1 MVSIN
6 GINGFNHI
14 QHQMQPHQANAIK
27 PETRKELEALGI
39 STQNIK
45 TETQAQEV
53 IKQFKEL
60 QQVQSQLQAQGS
72 QNVQDMKPT
81 QQVAKP
87 EESQETQGLAGGQA
101 GMVQNQ
107 QQPFQMMNDIIAQ
120 QNRLKLGLI

>member
-6 GINGFNHI
+6 GINGINNVQQYKKPVQQI
-14 QHQMQPHQANAIK
+14 SAIK
-27 PETRKELEALGI
+27 PETQKELQALGI
-39 STQNIK
+39 NTQNIK

-60 QQVQSQLQAQGS
+60 QQLQKQIQST
-72 QNVQDMKPT
+72 QNVQDIKVT

-87 EESQETQGLAGGQA
+87 EENQQTQAFAGSQA
-101 GMVQNQ
+101 GVVQSQNE
-107 QQPFQMMNDIIAQ
+107 PFQVMNDILAQ